1 MPGLSINEKIELG
14 CVPVCVA
21 LGGWLT
27 PGTGLTLEIGEAIAA
42 AALLLLIQGF
52 FRDLYL
58 LWESRQPANDGQTTS
73 ARCFCVESAIGL
85 TGVIAGV
92 SLTAIG
98 LSRKVHWEATGL
110 MLSIAA
116 VLIVGFLLKD
126 FVFEWSPWKIFRE
139 KNHAQVIFRWRK

>member
-1 MPGLSINEKIELG
+1 MSGLSSLEKIELG
-14 CVPVCVA
+14 AVPVCIA

-27 PGTGLTLEIGEAIAA
+27 PGAGFTWELGEVIAA

-58 LWESRQPANDGQTTS
+58 LWESKRTPSLAPAAS
-73 ARCFCVESAIGL
+73 ARCMCVESAIGL

-92 SLTAIG
+92 GLTAIG
-98 LSRKVHWEATGL
+98 LNRSVYLEATRVMISIGL
-110 MLSIAA
+110 VM
-116 VLIVGFLLKD
+116 IVGFLLKD
-126 FVFEWSPWKIFRE
+126 FVFEWSPWRISRE